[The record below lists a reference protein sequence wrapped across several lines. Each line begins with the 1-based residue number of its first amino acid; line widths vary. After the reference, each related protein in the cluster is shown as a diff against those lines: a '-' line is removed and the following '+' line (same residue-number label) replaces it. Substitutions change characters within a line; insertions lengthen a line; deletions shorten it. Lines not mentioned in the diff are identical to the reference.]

1 MAQAP
6 QFLHIDAF
14 TARPFAGN
22 AAAVVLLDRPAA
34 GPWMQSLADDMNLS
48 ETAYVVRP
56 AEPGLPWGLRWFTPA
71 AEVELCG
78 HATLASTHALLEL
91 GLAERGTPI
100 RFATRFSGELVCT
113 ADDDGHIAMDFPA
126 DPPRPAEP
134 PARLIEA
141 LEVDPVAVTRSTY
154 DWIVELATA
163 DEVAAAAP
171 RFADLAAVPDTRGVA
186 LTAAGALASVP
197 EADFVSRFF
206 APSLRVDEDPVT
218 GALHC
223 ILGPMWAQRLGKA
236 SLVGH
241 QCSRRGGVVRVTH
254 EAPDALRV
262 TLAGQAVTLVR
273 GTLATPVDY
282 A

>member
-1 MAQAP
+1 MPEPP
-6 QFLHIDAF
+6 QFLHVDAF

-34 GPWMQSLADDMNLS
+34 KPWMQALADDMNLS

-56 AEPGLPWGLRWFTPA
+56 ATPGEPWGLRWFTPA

-78 HATLASTHALLEL
+78 HATLASAHAMLDTGHAQPGE
-91 GLAERGTPI
+91 PI
-100 RFATRFSGELVCT
+100 RFTTQVSGDLVCT
-113 ADDDGHIAMDFPA
+113 AADDGRIAMDFPA

-134 PARLIEA
+134 PPQVIEA

-154 DWIVELATA
+154 DWIVELASA
-163 DEVAAAAP
+163 EEVAAARP
-171 RFADLAAVPDTRGVA
+171 RFADLAGVPDTRGVA
-186 LTAAGALASVP
+186 ITAAGALPGVP

-206 APSLRVDEDPVT
+206 APSLRIDEDPVT

-223 ILGPMWAQRLGKA
+223 ILGPMWAQRLGKP

-241 QCSRRGGVVRVTH
+241 QCSRRGGVVHVTH
-254 EAPDALRV
+254 EAPDAQRV
-262 TLAGQAVTLVR
+262 QLGGQAVTLVR